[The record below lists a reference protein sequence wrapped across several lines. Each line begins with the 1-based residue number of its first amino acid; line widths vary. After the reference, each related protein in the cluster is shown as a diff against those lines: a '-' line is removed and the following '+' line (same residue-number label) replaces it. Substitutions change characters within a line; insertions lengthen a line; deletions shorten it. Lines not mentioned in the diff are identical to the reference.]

1 MFTEEK
7 QLSFSIDPDTPNY
20 DEVERQLA
28 NKTNVITTVDDL
40 MSNDEDDKVS
50 VEIKQKG
57 KPAQKTYNRVDQM
70 VTNLTGKPK
79 KPN

>member
-40 MSNDEDDKVS
+40 MSNDEEDKVS
-50 VEIKQKG
+50 VEI
-57 KPAQKTYNRVDQM
+57 
-70 VTNLTGKPK
+70 
-79 KPN
+79 